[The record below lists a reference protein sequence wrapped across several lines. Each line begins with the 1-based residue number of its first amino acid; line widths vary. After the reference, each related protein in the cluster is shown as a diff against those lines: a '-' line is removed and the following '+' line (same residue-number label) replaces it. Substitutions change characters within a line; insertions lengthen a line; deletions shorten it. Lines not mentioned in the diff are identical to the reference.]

1 VKERRSVSGHGAVT
15 EAVVIGG
22 GVIGSSIAYHL
33 AKAGVRTILLEKRTI
48 AAAASG
54 ASAGGVRQQG
64 RDPRELP
71 LSILACARWATLEDE
86 LVADV
91 HYRRKGHLSLIEREE
106 DRAGLVAA
114 IERQRAAGLNIVL
127 VEGDDLRAL
136 APAVSPH
143 LLAGSYTPDD
153 GHANPGL
160 TTQAFA
166 AAAARAGA
174 EVRTGVTVHGLA
186 IEGGRVTGVL
196 TDDGPIGADVTILA
210 AGAWSKTLAA
220 TAGIDLPIA
229 PMGLQMLLTAPAPP
243 CLDQVV
249 GCAGRRLSFKQL
261 PAGNFLIGGG
271 WPGDWSLDQSRGT
284 PLAPSIWG
292 SALTASAII
301 PVAATVGLA
310 DAWVGIEARAADD
323 VPILGPVRGLD
334 GLVVAAGFSGH
345 GFQLSPAIG
354 QLIGELI
361 VEGAP
366 SISLD
371 ALALDRFDGV
381 DMAKLAAPFAG

>member
-1 VKERRSVSGHGAVT
+1 MSGRGAGA
-15 EAVVIGG
+15 EVVVVGG

-33 AKAGVRTILLEKRTI
+33 AKAGVKTLLLEKRDI
-48 AAAASG
+48 AVAASG

-71 LSILACARWATLEDE
+71 FAILACARWATLEEE
-86 LVADV
+86 LAADV
-91 HYRRKGHLSLIEREE
+91 HYRRKGHLSLIEHEG
-106 DRAGLVAA
+106 DRPALIAA

-127 VEGDDLRAL
+127 VEGDELRAL

-160 TTQAFA
+160 TTRAFA

-174 EVRTGVTVHGLA
+174 EIRTGVNVRGLA
-186 IEGGRVTGVL
+186 VAGGRVTGVL
-196 TDDGPIGADVTILA
+196 TDDGPIAADVTILA

-220 TAGIDLPIA
+220 TAEIDLPIA
-229 PMGLQMLLTAPAPP
+229 PMGLQMLLTEPAAP

-249 GCAGRRLSFKQL
+249 GCVGRRLSFKQL

-301 PVAATVGLA
+301 PAAGTVGLA
-310 DAWVGIEARAADD
+310 EAWVGIEARAADD
-323 VPILGPVRGLD
+323 VPILGPVQGLD
-334 GLVVAAGFSGH
+334 GLVLATGFSGH

-354 QLIGELI
+354 QVIAELL
-361 VEGAP
+361 VEGSP
-366 SISLD
+366 SISLAD
-371 ALALDRFDGV
+371 LALERFVGMDP
-381 DMAKLAAPFAG
+381 ARLNAPFAG

>member
-1 VKERRSVSGHGAVT
+1 MSGRGKVAEVI
-15 EAVVIGG
+15 VVGG

-33 AKAGVRTILLEKRTI
+33 ARAGVRTILLEKRTI

-71 LSILACARWATLEDE
+71 LSIQACARWANLEEE
-86 LVADV
+86 LAADID
-91 HYRRKGHLSLIEREE
+91 YRRKGHLSLIEHE
-106 DRAGLVAA
+106 DDRPNLVAA

-127 VEGDDLRAL
+127 VEGDDLREL
-136 APAVSPH
+136 APAVAPH
-143 LLAGSYTPDD
+143 LLAGSFTPDD

-160 TTQAFA
+160 TTRAFA

-174 EVRTGVTVHGLA
+174 EIRTGVTVHGLA
-186 IEGGRVTGVL
+186 VEGGRVVGVL
-196 TDDGPIGADVTILA
+196 TDDGPLGADLTILA

-220 TAGIDLPIA
+220 GIGIDLPLS
-229 PMGLQMLLTAPAPP
+229 PMGLQMLLTAPAAP

-249 GCAGRRLSFKQL
+249 GCAGRQISFKQL

-271 WPGDWSLDQSRGT
+271 WPGDWSLDDSRGT
-284 PLAPSIWG
+284 TRAASIWG
-292 SALTASAII
+292 SALTAAAIV
-301 PVAATVGLA
+301 PVSATVGLA

-323 VPILGPVRGLD
+323 VPIVGPVRGVE

-354 QLIGELI
+354 QVIAELV

-371 ALALDRFDGV
+371 ALNLDRFDGA
-381 DMAKLAAPFAG
+381 DLAKQAAPFAG

>member
-1 VKERRSVSGHGAVT
+1 M
-15 EAVVIGG
+15 
-22 GVIGSSIAYHL
+22 IGSSIAYHL
-33 AKAGVRTILLEKRTI
+33 ARSGVRVVLLEQRTI

-71 LSILACARWATLEDE
+71 LSIRACARWATLEEE
-86 LVADV
+86 LATDL
-91 HYRRKGHLSLIEREE
+91 HYRRKGHLSLIEHE
-106 DRAGLVAA
+106 DDRSKLLAG
-114 IERQRAAGLNIVL
+114 IERQRAAGLHIAL

-136 APAVSPH
+136 APAVSPQFF
-143 LLAGSYTPDD
+143 AGSYTPDD

-160 TTQAFA
+160 TTRAFA
-166 AAAARAGA
+166 AAAAHAGA
-174 EVRTGVTVHGLA
+174 EIRTGVTVQSLA
-186 IEGGRVTGVL
+186 VEGGRVVGVF
-196 TDDGPIGADVTILA
+196 TDDGPLGADLTILA
-210 AGAWSKTLAA
+210 AGAWSKVLAA
-220 TAGIDLPIA
+220 TAGVTLPLA
-229 PMGLQMLLTAPAPP
+229 PIGLQMLLTAPAAP

-249 GCAGRRLSFKQL
+249 GCFSRQISFKQL

-271 WPGDWSLDQSRGT
+271 WPGDWSLDDSRGT
-284 PLAPSIWG
+284 TRDASVWG
-292 SALTASAII
+292 SAMTAATVI
-301 PVAATVGLA
+301 PVAATVALD

-323 VPILGPVRGLD
+323 VPIVGPTRELD

-354 QLIGELI
+354 QVVAELV

-371 ALALDRFDGV
+371 ALNLDRFDGV
-381 DMAKLAAPFAG
+381 DLAKQAAPFAG

>member
-1 VKERRSVSGHGAVT
+1 MSGQQSSTVAEV
-15 EAVVIGG
+15 VVIGG

-33 AKAGVRTILLEKRTI
+33 ARSGVKTILLEKNDI
-48 AAAASG
+48 ACAASG

-71 LSILACARWATLEDE
+71 IAMRACVRWATLEEE
-86 LVADV
+86 LGADIQ
-91 HYRRKGHLSLIEREE
+91 YRRGGHLTLIEHEE
-106 DRAGLVAA
+106 QRADMVASIARQRDAGLD
-114 IERQRAAGLNIVL
+114 IVL
-127 VEGDDLRAL
+127 VEEADLREL

-143 LLAGSYTPDD
+143 VLAGSYSRED
-153 GHANPGL
+153 GHAHPGL

-174 EVRTGVTVHGLA
+174 DIRTGVTVLGL
-186 IEGGRVTGVL
+186 EVQGGRVVGVR
-196 TDDGPIGADVTILA
+196 TEEGRIAADVTILA
-210 AGAWSKTLAA
+210 AGAWSKTLVAGV
-220 TAGIDLPIA
+220 GIDLPIA
-229 PMGLQMLLTAPAPP
+229 PMGLQMILTEAVPH

-249 GCAGRRLSFKQL
+249 GCVGRGLSFKQL
-261 PAGNFLIGGG
+261 PSGQFLIGGG
-271 WPGDWSLDQSRGT
+271 WPGDWDLTNSRGEVR
-284 PLAPSIWG
+284 AASIWG
-292 SALTASAII
+292 SNLAATAII
-301 PVAATVGLA
+301 PAARTVGLA

-323 VPILGPVRGLD
+323 VPILGPVPGLD

-366 SISLD
+366 SIPLD
-371 ALALDRFDGV
+371 ALHLARF
-381 DMAKLAAPFAG
+381 ANPTAPSTDPTTQRIG

>member
-1 VKERRSVSGHGAVT
+1 MGGRGNVAEVI
-15 EAVVIGG
+15 VVGG

-33 AKAGVRTILLEKRTI
+33 ARAGVRTVLLEKRTI

-71 LSILACARWATLEDE
+71 LAIRACERWATLEEE
-86 LVADV
+86 LAADI
-91 HYRRKGHLSLIEREE
+91 HYRRGGHLSLIEREE
-106 DRAGLVAA
+106 DRPNLLAA
-114 IERQRAAGLNIVL
+114 IERQRAAGLNIAL
-127 VEGDDLRAL
+127 VEGVELREL

-153 GHANPGL
+153 GHADPAL
-160 TTQAFA
+160 TTRAFA

-174 EVRTGVTVHGLA
+174 EIRIGITVHGLA
-186 IEGGRVTGVL
+186 VEGGRVVGVL
-196 TDDGPIGADVTILA
+196 TDDGPLGADLTILA

-220 TAGIDLPIA
+220 GAGVDLPLA
-229 PMGLQMLLTAPAPP
+229 PMGLQMLLTAPSPP

-249 GCAGRRLSFKQL
+249 GCVGRQISFKQL

-271 WPGDWSLDQSRGT
+271 WPGDWSLDDSRGT
-284 PLAPSIWG
+284 PRVASVWG
-292 SALTASAII
+292 SALTAAAIVPI
-301 PVAATVGLA
+301 SSTVGLA

-354 QLIGELI
+354 QVIAELI

-366 SISLD
+366 SIPLD
-371 ALALDRFDGV
+371 ALNLDRFDGV
-381 DMAKLAAPFAG
+381 DPEEQVAPFAG